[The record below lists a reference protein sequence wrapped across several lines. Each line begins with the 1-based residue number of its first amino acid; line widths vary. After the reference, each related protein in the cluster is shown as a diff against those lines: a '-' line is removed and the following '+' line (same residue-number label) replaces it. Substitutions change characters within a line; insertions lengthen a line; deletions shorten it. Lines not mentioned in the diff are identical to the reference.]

1 MSIEIILLALSP
13 IFLLFVG
20 VEFIK
25 FRRYYDIKDS
35 LANALLALLHQGAD
49 AIALLLLMPFFYWL
63 YQFRLFDIEL
73 TVFTVLG
80 AFLLQDFLYY
90 WFHRAS
96 HHIHWLW
103 AAHVVHHSSTK
114 MNFTT
119 AFRQSIMYPVAGMW
133 VFWLPMILIGF
144 DPLTIFSV
152 VALNLAYQFF
162 VHTQIVG
169 KLGWL
174 ERVFNTPSHHR
185 VHHAINKSYLDK
197 NFAGVLII
205 WDKLFGTFIEE
216 DKNQPCK
223 YGIVGQLNSNNPL
236 IITFHQWAHLLK
248 STYTAKGLKAKCKVL
263 FGYPTSSVKV
273 KNE

>member
-73 TVFTVLG
+73 TLFTVLG

-119 AFRQSIMYPVAGMW
+119 ALS
-133 VFWLPMILIGF
+133 L
-144 DPLTIFSV
+144 
-152 VALNLAYQFF
+152 
-162 VHTQIVG
+162 
-169 KLGWL
+169 
-174 ERVFNTPSHHR
+174 
-185 VHHAINKSYLDK
+185 
-197 NFAGVLII
+197 
-205 WDKLFGTFIEE
+205 
-216 DKNQPCK
+216 
-223 YGIVGQLNSNNPL
+223 
-236 IITFHQWAHLLK
+236 
-248 STYTAKGLKAKCKVL
+248 
-263 FGYPTSSVKV
+263 
-273 KNE
+273 